1 MRYTDDERVKKVY
14 KYALELHEFIVDSQV
29 QRDDLVENRKL
40 QWLVTTPLS
49 NIGENASHLSQQ
61 YMEEHADIP
70 WLEIANLR
78 NRLVHDYDG
87 INWEII
93 ADVIFDDLPQLIE
106 SLKPLC
112 GDGNG

>member
-1 MRYTDDERVKKVY
+1 MRYTDDERAKKVY

-49 NIGENASHLSQQ
+49 NIGENASHLSRQ
-61 YMEEHADIP
+61 YMEEHDEIP

-93 ADVIFDDLPQLIE
+93 ADVIFEDLPQLIE

-112 GDGNG
+112 DSGKG

>member
-1 MRYTDDERVKKVY
+1 MRYTDEERVKRVY
-14 KYALELHEFIVDSQV
+14 KYALELQEYITESQV

-40 QWLVTTPLS
+40 QWLVTTPIS
-49 NIGENASHLSQQ
+49 NIGEHASHLSQQ
-61 YMEEHADIP
+61 YIEDHAEIP
-70 WLEIANLR
+70 WQKIAGVR

-93 ADVIFDDLPQLIE
+93 ADVIFVDLPQLIE

-112 GDGNG
+112 GNGED

>member
-1 MRYTDDERVKKVY
+1 MRYTDDERVKKVC
-14 KYALELHEFIVDSQV
+14 KYALELHEYVTDHQV
-29 QRDDLVENRKL
+29 QRDDLIGNRDL
-40 QWLVTTPLS
+40 QWLVTTPIF
-49 NIGENASHLSQQ
+49 NMGENASHLSQQ
-61 YMEEHADIP
+61 YMEAHSEIP
-70 WLEIANLR
+70 WRRIANLR

-112 GDGNG
+112 GNGEE